1 MGCSIGFVNSKVFN
15 AAENEIPLNLRALC
29 MWLKEF
35 QRTSECESMKFKWN
49 CDWILNLLCEIKLI
63 FIGVYL
69 CISGVSACTLTC
81 LSGNSVRTYG
91 NVADGTRCDHQN
103 PFVYDVCINGQCQ
116 VLLNSRLNLL
126 YPIASFDTRFWPQVT
141 SIFGDILAIA
151 PYSKAVF
158 FFECVC
164 VFYFL
169 ELESV
174 YINLVH
180 IRCSHSGKLRSE
192 SRSVHCFNPHDID
205 RIKNSYC

>member
-1 MGCSIGFVNSKVFN
+1 MGCSIGFVNSKVSN
-15 AAENEIPLNLRALC
+15 SAENEIPLNLRALC
-29 MWLKEF
+29 MWLKES

-63 FIGVYL
+63 FICVYL

-81 LSGNSVRTYG
+81 RSGNSVRTYG

-151 PYSKAVF
+151 LYCKAVF

-164 VFYFL
+164 FI
-169 ELESV
+169 S
-174 YINLVH
+174 
-180 IRCSHSGKLRSE
+180 
-192 SRSVHCFNPHDID
+192 
-205 RIKNSYC
+205 